1 MTCLDDMAT
10 HASIGLRT
18 QHITT
23 ILENDIQLPWVE
35 LLFDNWL
42 AEGGLTTHYLDAI
55 TERYPVTLHGVG
67 LSLGGIEA
75 LDMSYLT
82 QVKRLMQRTTA
93 MCYSEHLCFSQLQS
107 YYSHDLLPLP
117 YTEEALYHVAQR
129 IDQVQDFLGCQ
140 IVVENVSSYVQY
152 HESHLSEGEF
162 ITALSERA
170 DCGLLLDVNNFY
182 VNQINHQQDAKAE
195 IKSLPIERIKE
206 IHLAG
211 FAHQGEYLIDAHNNP
226 VADEVWDL
234 YQFVLRHCGHTATLI
249 EWDNDIPALEVLLAE
264 RDKAQVCI
272 DQLLDENNKVGQ

>member
-1 MTCLDDMAT
+1 
-10 HASIGLRT
+10 
-18 QHITT
+18 
-23 ILENDIQLPWVE
+23 
-35 LLFDNWL
+35 
-42 AEGGLTTHYLDAI
+42 
-55 TERYPVTLHGVG
+55 LHGVG

-75 LDMSYLT
+75 LDMHYLT
-82 QVKRLMQRTTA
+82 QVKQLMQRTQA

-117 YTEEALYHVAQR
+117 YTEEALQHVTQR
-129 IDQVQDFLGCQ
+129 IEQVQDFLGCQ

-162 ITALSERA
+162 IAALSEQA

-195 IKSLPIERIKE
+195 IQALPVARIKE

-211 FAHQGEYLIDAHNNP
+211 FADQGEYLIDAHDNP

-234 YQFVLRHCGHTATLI
+234 YQFVLSHCGHIATLI

-264 RDKAQVCI
+264 RNKAQMYM
-272 DQLLDENNKVGQ
+272 DQLEQQSGDNDEP